1 LRIISVIHFLENPEA
16 DTVKS
21 SEKMEVDD
29 KKLSEEQIAAQK
41 REKAQRKRVN
51 DSSLE
56 YLSILTVYVLN
67 RIKNHQ
73 KRRKKKLRNLKSLRL
88 LVE

>member
-29 KKLSEEQIAAQK
+29 KKLTEEQIAAQK

>member
-1 LRIISVIHFLENPEA
+1 LRIVAVIHFLENPEA
-16 DTVKS
+16 DVVKS

-56 YLSILTVYVLN
+56 YLSILIVYMLN
-67 RIKNHQ
+67 RIKSLQ
-73 KRRKKKLRNLKSLRL
+73 KKRKKKLRNLKSLRL
-88 LVE
+88 